1 MFFDYWFTEKKLPT
15 FNTPNALIT
24 VLDYFMN
31 KINSQTTNISTNY
44 IIRKT
49 SLYSNFAKEIMEQII
64 NRIMKPQDINRLFD
78 YLCDEVF
85 FSCFLKEF
93 RRNIDIDYDIKF
105 LALSNVRNIINL
117 NLNIFRY

>member
-1 MFFDYWFTEKKLPT
+1 MFYDYWFTEKKLPT
-15 FNTPNALIT
+15 FNTPNALIS

-31 KINSQTTNISTNY
+31 RINAQTTNISTIY

-64 NRIMKPQDINRLFD
+64 NRIMKPYDINRLFA

-93 RRNIDIDYDIKF
+93 KRNIDIDYDIKF

-117 NLNIFRY
+117 NLNIL

>member
-1 MFFDYWFTEKKLPT
+1 MFFDYWFTEKKLPK

-93 RRNIDIDYDIKF
+93 KRNIDIDYDIKF